1 MSICLSKGLGAPAG
15 TMLCG
20 PRDFIDQARRVRKML
35 GGAMRQI
42 GVVAAAGLYVLEH
55 HVERLAGD
63 HENAKRLGKA
73 FEDIEELGFDGSD
86 VHTNMVFV
94 DMDERWR
101 DDLREHFR
109 TNGILIS
116 SRNPVRFVTHLDIDE
131 ADIDETVARCK
142 AFFARNR

>member
-1 MSICLSKGLGAPAG
+1 
-15 TMLCG
+15 
-20 PRDFIDQARRVRKML
+20 
-35 GGAMRQI
+35 MRQVGI
-42 GVVAAAGLYVLEH
+42 LAAAGLHVLEH

-63 HENAKRLGKA
+63 HANAKRLGEG
-73 FEDIEELGFDGSD
+73 FETIEELGFDGGE

-109 TNGILIS
+109 MNGILVS

-131 ADIDETVARCK
+131 AGIDEVVARCK